1 MQTQINEI
9 KNAVMDS
16 TTGVFGTMA
25 DFWPNILGAIFLV
38 IIGFILGWIVEKAI
52 VKSAKKIKLT
62 IISEKIGLDRLLK
75 KANIKSSVSVLVG
88 KLLKG
93 YIIFMFVMAAA
104 NILQLHPIADFINTI
119 IAYIPNVII
128 ALGIILVGIRFG
140 ETTSA
145 IIETTLNVAES
156 STAKVVGSIAKYAL
170 IFFAAM
176 AALAQLEIANEIV
189 MTLFIGFVSMIA
201 LGGGLAFGLGG
212 KDLVKDLLED
222 LRKVK
227 K

>member
-1 MQTQINEI
+1 MSYQINEI
-9 KNAVMDS
+9 KEVVVNS
-16 TTGVFGTMA
+16 TSNTFNKFA
-25 DFWPNILGAIFLV
+25 EFWPNILGAVVLV
-38 IIGFILGWIVEKAI
+38 IVGFLLGWIVEKAI
-52 VKSAKKIKLT
+52 VKSADKLKIAHL
-62 IISEKIGLDRLLK
+62 SNKIGLDKLLK
-75 KANIKSSVSVLVG
+75 KAKIKSNVSVLIG

-93 YIIFMFVMAAA
+93 YIAFMFVMAAA
-104 NILQLHPIADFINTI
+104 SVLELQQIADFINTI
-119 IAYIPNVII
+119 IAYIPNVVI

-140 ETTSA
+140 ETTAA
-145 IIETTLNVAES
+145 ITETTLQVANS
-156 STAKVVGSIAKYAL
+156 SAAKVVASIAKYAL
-170 IFFAAM
+170 VFFAVM

-212 KDLVKDLLED
+212 KDLVRDLLED